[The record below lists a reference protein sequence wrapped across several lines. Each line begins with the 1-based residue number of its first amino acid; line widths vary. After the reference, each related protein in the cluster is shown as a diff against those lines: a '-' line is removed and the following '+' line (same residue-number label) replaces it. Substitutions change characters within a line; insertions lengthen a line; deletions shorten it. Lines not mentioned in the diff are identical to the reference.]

1 MVDYMETSDITEFIS
16 SKLAENANPEDAIH
30 MQAYMKTEMP
40 FYGVR
45 SPVINEI
52 VSDAKK
58 LFPITTQNEYNDV
71 ITKIWSLSHREEK
84 HISIKLARRW
94 KQFITL
100 DALSLYEKMIREG
113 QWWDYIDSISQNLV
127 GKLLEHH
134 RTEMNSILDKWIED
148 DDLWIRRSAILAHNR
163 HKQNTDQKKLL
174 DYCLQCAHEK
184 EFFIR
189 KAIGWALREY
199 SKTKPEVVSNFIEE
213 HNELLSN
220 LSNREGMK
228 HINRV

>member
-1 MVDYMETSDITEFIS
+1 MITSDITEFIS
-16 SKLAENANPEDAIH
+16 HKLAENANPEDAVH
-30 MQAYMKTEMP
+30 MQAYMKTDMP
-40 FYGVR
+40 FYGVK
-45 SPVINEI
+45 SPAINAI

-58 LFPITTQNEYNDV
+58 LFPIATQDEYHAI

-84 HISIKLARRW
+84 HISIKLATKW

-100 DALSLYEKMIREG
+100 DALPLYEKMIREG
-113 QWWDYIDSISQNLV
+113 QWWDFIDPISQNLV
-127 GKLLEHH
+127 GKLLENH

-148 DDLWIRRSAILAHNR
+148 DNFWIRRSAILSHNR
-163 HKQNTDQKKLL
+163 HKQNTDQEKLL

-199 SKTKPEVVSNFIEE
+199 SKTEPEVVSNFIEE

-220 LSNREGMK
+220 LSKREGMK
-228 HINRV
+228 HINKV

>member
-127 GKLLEHH
+127 GKLLENH